1 MKTNEDS
8 YSVAV
13 VQASPVYMNV
23 DASVD
28 KALGLIADAA
38 RQGARLIAFP
48 ELYFPSYP
56 WFLWIGDIPYMAPF
70 ITAYHRQSIST
81 DSPQFQRL
89 QQAAREHNIYLS
101 FSFSEK
107 ESATLYI
114 SQALIDDQGNTIEVR
129 RKLKPTSVERLLFGE
144 GDGSDLKVHRTALGN
159 IGELCCGEHLQPL
172 SCYALH
178 AQNEQIHIAAWPAFS
193 INGFYSLSGEVNT
206 AVSQGYAAEG
216 QCYLLFA
223 CAVVSVQEVEHY
235 CVNDNMR
242 KVLLPGGGYARI
254 YGPDG
259 RLLTSPL
266 AKDEEGLLFARVD
279 LSSITMCKFLYDP
292 AGHYSRPDATRLL
305 LDPDCRRAV
314 VTLSEHQEGAEPAE
328 CSDRDEIIPVDR

>member
-1 MKTNEDS
+1 MKMSDERFR
-8 YSVAV
+8 VAV
-13 VQASPVYMNV
+13 VQASPVCMDVN
-23 DASVD
+23 ASVD

-48 ELYFPSYP
+48 ELFFPGYP
-56 WFLWIGDIPYMAPF
+56 WFLWLGNIPYMAPF

-81 DSPQFQRL
+81 DSPQYQRL
-89 QQAAREHNIYLS
+89 QQAARDNKIYLS

-107 ESATLYI
+107 YNAMLFI
-114 SQALIDDQGNTIEVR
+114 SQALIDDAGNTLEVR

-144 GDGSDLKVHRTALGN
+144 GDGSHLKVHRTALGH
-159 IGELCCGEHLQPL
+159 IGQLCCGEHLQPL

-178 AQNEQIHIAAWPAFS
+178 AQNEQIHIAAWPSFS
-193 INGFYSLSGEVNT
+193 INGFHSLSGEVNA

-223 CAVVSVQEVEHY
+223 CAVVSEQEVKSY
-235 CVNDNMR
+235 CVDDQMR
-242 KVLLPGGGYARI
+242 QVLLTGGGYARI

-259 RLLTSPL
+259 RLLTQPL
-266 AKDEEGLLFARVD
+266 AEDQEGLLFSDVD
-279 LSSITMCKFLYDP
+279 LAAITLCKFLYDP

-305 LDPDCRRAV
+305 LDPHCRQPV
-314 VTLSEHQEGAEPAE
+314 MVLSECQDIAETSEGHDPEAVTPE
-328 CSDRDEIIPVDR
+328 DR